1 MVDSLS
7 DILGDYE
14 NKSIGELGD
23 SLLQRQSDQR
33 AAQRKSDKKSAKI
46 GQALAVLGVG
56 QKIFKDAY
64 GKRKDE
70 LDSRE
75 SFLLSNQDSQ
85 VKELQMVGR
94 IVENMPDMKFHE
106 KYKDKTTKEKTKIYL
121 ENGQGQGL
129 YKKFTPVIDSLIK
142 QGNNF
147 DDNQFNLFKNNQ
159 RGAYNNIYESAMHEL
174 VEDYF
179 EVGEDGSTPK
189 YFGFEKEMRGLFSLP
204 DSMDRLDVFKK
215 AMNMSVND
223 LSKAERKWISDKKSE
238 YSNRGFFNTVKD
250 GLKQVGL
257 KNQEKGGINI
267 FKNIDSVNLEGAG
280 LDDVLADLRVNGSL
294 ISATDLTLAN
304 HNSSNIMA
312 KNNYLADEQA
322 QNNVELY
329 LQDFDKQFYGGQG
342 TQISRYLG
350 ATKRNYDSDNRF
362 KLAIDRRGDW
372 SGFTND
378 INKTDN
384 PVMYAQWKEDIGVL
398 AKLFQDDSQLAEQA
412 YFRALDTQ
420 GIKYTDADV
429 KRFKVNINNN
439 SFRHSIAIAMTAREG
454 FTKSGDGYFSRGFR
468 GEESYDMSTMDKI
481 ETKYLYD
488 RDAGTIPEVLGE
500 GITYNEKQG
509 KYSGTSYY
517 NKQTVEAQTR
527 MYSNEINKI
536 FNSKITDTE
545 KNLAMEHLFE
555 TLENPLGIS
564 PVDFLAEFPPI
575 KF

>member
-1 MVDSLS
+1 MADNLS
-7 DILGDYE
+7 DILGNYE
-14 NKSIGELGD
+14 NQSIEELGN

-33 AAQRKSDKKSAKI
+33 EAQRKSDRKSAKV
-46 GQALAVLGVG
+46 GKALALLGVG
-56 QKIFKDAY
+56 QKIFKTAY

-70 LDSRE
+70 LDAKE

-94 IVENMPDMKFHE
+94 IVGNLPDMEFHE
-106 KYKDKTTKEKTKIYL
+106 KYKDKTTKEKTRLYL
-121 ENGQGQGL
+121 EDGKGQGF
-129 YKKFTPVIDSLIK
+129 YKKFTPVMDSLIK
-142 QGNNF
+142 QGLNL

-159 RGAYNNIYESAMHEL
+159 RNAYNNIYENSMHEL

-179 EVGEDGSTPK
+179 EVGKDGKTPK
-189 YFGFEKEMRGLFSLP
+189 YFGFEKEMRGLFTLP
-204 DSMDRLDVFKK
+204 DSMDRLDVFKR

-223 LSKAERKWISDKKSE
+223 LSKAERKWISDKKAE
-238 YSNRGFFNTVKD
+238 YANRGFFNTVKD

-257 KNQEKGGINI
+257 KNQEKGGINV

-280 LDDVLADLRVNGSL
+280 LDDILAELRVNGSL
-294 ISATDLTLAN
+294 ISATDLTLAD
-304 HNSSNIMA
+304 HTASNIMA

-322 QNNVELY
+322 QKNVEVY
-329 LQDFDKQFYGGQG
+329 IKDFDKQFYGGQG
-342 TQISRYLG
+342 IGITRYLG
-350 ATKRNYDSDNRF
+350 ASKRNYDSDNRF

-378 INKTDN
+378 INEKDN

-398 AKLFQDDSQLAEQA
+398 AKLFQDDTQLAEQA

-420 GIKYTDADV
+420 GIEYTDADV
-429 KRFKVNINNN
+429 KRFKVNINND

-454 FTKSGDGYFSRGFR
+454 FTKSDDGFRGFR
-468 GEESYDMSTMDKI
+468 GEESYNMSTMDKI

-500 GITYNEKQG
+500 GITYDEKKG

-536 FNSKITDTE
+536 FNSSITDTE

-564 PVDFLAEFPPI
+564 PVDFLNQFPPI

>member
-1 MVDSLS
+1 MADNLS
-7 DILGDYE
+7 DILGNYE
-14 NKSIGELGD
+14 NQSIEELGN

-33 AAQRKSDKKSAKI
+33 EAQRKSDKKSAKI

-56 QKIFKDAY
+56 QKIFKNAY

-70 LDSRE
+70 LDARE

-94 IVENMPDMKFHE
+94 IVENMPDMAFHE
-106 KYKDKTTKEKTKIYL
+106 KYKDKTTKEKTKLYL
-121 ENGQGQGL
+121 EDGKGQGL

-179 EVGEDGSTPK
+179 EVGKDGSTPK
-189 YFGFEKEMRGLFSLP
+189 YFNFEKEMRGLFTLP

-215 AMNMSVND
+215 AMNMSVHD
-223 LSKAERKWISDKKSE
+223 LSKAERKWISDKKAE
-238 YSNRGFFNTVKD
+238 YANRGFFNTVKD

-322 QNNVELY
+322 QNNVEVY
-329 LQDFDKQFYGGQG
+329 IKDFDKQFYGGQG
-342 TQISRYLG
+342 IGLTRYLG
-350 ATKRNYDSDNRF
+350 ATKRNYDDDNRF
-362 KLAIDRRGDW
+362 KLAIDRRSDW

-378 INKTDN
+378 INEKDN

-420 GIKYTDADV
+420 GIEYTDADV
-429 KRFKVNINNN
+429 KRFKVNINND
-439 SFRHSIAIAMTAREG
+439 SFRHSIAIAITAREG
-454 FTKSGDGYFSRGFR
+454 FTKSDDGVRGFR
-468 GEESYDMSTMDKI
+468 GEESYDMATMNKI

-488 RDAGTIPEVLGE
+488 RDSGTIPEVLGE
-500 GITYNEKQG
+500 GITYDATKG
-509 KYSGTSYY
+509 KYSATSYY
-517 NKQTVEAQTR
+517 NKQSEKAQRR